1 MFDREILMDSLQKIR
16 KAIETIVERAA
27 VVSDPNELLTSPG
40 GMMRLDAISIVSF
53 NYFFS
58 LLFFSF
64 NSFLYLCSAK
74 PKTLSIMETIG
85 NIKIRSREE
94 IIAWLNRGK
103 EIKER
108 RMHEARQ
115 KWEERQQSKK
125 VAAQSGFY
133 DLEWI

>member
-1 MFDREILMDSLQKIR
+1 MKVSINFSPYFSSLSILFSIF
-16 KAIETIVERAA
+16 AA
-27 VVSDPNELLTSPG
+27 QNL
-40 GMMRLDAISIVSF
+40 
-53 NYFFS
+53 
-58 LLFFSF
+58 
-64 NSFLYLCSAK
+64 K
-74 PKTLSIMETIG
+74 QLSIMETIG